1 MKIRKKIIEEALKEH
16 KKVLSSLEKQIPK
29 IEKIASLCI
38 SSLEKGGKI
47 IFCGNGG
54 SAADSQHLAAELVG
68 RFLKERKSLPS
79 LALSVNTSILT
90 AVGNDYGFEKV
101 FSKQIEALGKPK
113 DLLIAI
119 STSGNSKNIIEAVK
133 KAKEKG
139 IKTIGFLGKGGGK
152 LKKLVDISL
161 IVESNNTPRIQEI
174 HILIGHII
182 CEIIE
187 NRCFEKKS
195 IK

>member
-182 CEIIE
+182 WKKIE
-187 NRCFEKKS
+187 NRCFKKKS